1 MGTSTISMASMSR
14 FNSFLM
20 LFVCLPEGKHS
31 DKNHGEIRVKA
42 LAKSPRGVGVH
53 PPFCARGWGNG
64 GYIL

>member
-1 MGTSTISMASMSR
+1 MGTSTISMAM

-31 DKNHGEIRVKA
+31 HQNPGEKNWVKS